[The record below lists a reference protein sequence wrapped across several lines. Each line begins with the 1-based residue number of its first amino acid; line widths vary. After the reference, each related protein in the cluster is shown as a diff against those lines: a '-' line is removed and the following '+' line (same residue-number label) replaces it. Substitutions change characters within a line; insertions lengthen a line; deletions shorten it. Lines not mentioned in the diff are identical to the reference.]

1 MEKDKM
7 TGAELQQFLS
17 EVSEKRLQLEIE
29 RQESIIAQSGRNL
42 VFLSLISAA
51 IFSVLPTLLKEFTAC
66 TNCIWLHY
74 IFLISTIGISLILL
88 IISQWR
94 FNYDIIPSV
103 KTIENASKN
112 ETVIDQDKYIYWKTY
127 NCKMEESISK
137 NNNIRCLL
145 LKISSSLLI
154 VAITVVFSLITTI
167 ILGVN
172 I

>member
-1 MEKDKM
+1 MDNKNSDLEW
-7 TGAELQQFLS
+7 QHFLS
-17 EVSEKRLQLEIE
+17 EVSKKRLQLEME

-66 TNCIWLHY
+66 INCIWLHY
-74 IFLISTIGISLILL
+74 IFLICTIGISLILL

-94 FNYDIIPSV
+94 FNYVIIPSV
-103 KTIENASKN
+103 KTIEDASKK
-112 ETVIDQDKYIYWKTY
+112 ETVIDQDKYVYWKIY
-127 NCKMEESISK
+127 NSKMEESISK
-137 NNNIRCLL
+137 NNSIRCLL
-145 LKISSSLLI
+145 LKISSCLLI
-154 VAITVVFSLITTI
+154 AMITSVFSLIITI

>member
-1 MEKDKM
+1 MNSKNMD
-7 TGAELQQFLS
+7 LDWQQFLS
-17 EVSEKRLQLEIE
+17 EVSKKRLQLEIE

-51 IFSVLPTLLKEFTAC
+51 VFSVLPTLLKEFTAS

-74 IFLISTIGISLILL
+74 ILLIITIGISLILL

-94 FNYDIIPSV
+94 FDYEVIPSV
-103 KTIENASKN
+103 ETIEVMSKN
-112 ETVIDQDKYIYWKTY
+112 ETVIEQDKYVYWKIY
-127 NCKMEESISK
+127 NGKMEESISK

-154 VAITVVFSLITTI
+154 VVIAVIFSLIITI
-167 ILGVN
+167 FLGVN